1 MLLAPRWPA
10 VMTITPAQ
18 CRAARRLLG
27 LSREDVAAAIDVL
40 AVKLIAFEIGML
52 GLGKPEQ
59 TKLRNALEPA
69 GVEFD
74 PAGGVKLKD
83 HAA

>member
-1 MLLAPRWPA
+1 
-10 VMTITPAQ
+10 MTITPAQ

-27 LSREDVAAAIDVL
+27 LSREDVAAAVDVL

-59 TKLRNALEPA
+59 TNLRKAFELA
-69 GVEFD
+69 GIEFD

>member
-1 MLLAPRWPA
+1 MAGRKPKQPDDDYARPVPCRSPSSWP
-10 VMTITPAQ
+10 
-18 CRAARRLLG
+18 
-27 LSREDVAAAIDVL
+27 SREDVAAAIDVL

-52 GLGKPEQ
+52 GLGKLEQ
-59 TKLRNALEPA
+59 TKLQNALELA